1 MLLTVKVLQTDAAIN
16 PGNSGGALVNMK
28 GELIGMNTA
37 KYVDS
42 TVEGMGYALPI
53 SDIQDI
59 INDIL
64 AGKSTTKSGST
75 YLGVTVKNITSEY
88 AEGLNMPEGVYVY
101 SVSEGSPAEK
111 CGLLTGDIIVG
122 IDGNDISDSTDLQS
136 QIASGKVG
144 DKIEIEFYRNEKGEY
159 VKKTVK
165 ATLEA
170 KTEDLTQNN

>member
-1 MLLTVKVLQTDAAIN
+1 MQK
-16 PGNSGGALVNMK
+16 
-28 GELIGMNTA
+28 
-37 KYVDS
+37 
-42 TVEGMGYALPI
+42 
-53 SDIQDI
+53 
-59 INDIL
+59 
-64 AGKSTTKSGST
+64 
-75 YLGVTVKNITSEY
+75 
-88 AEGLNMPEGVYVY
+88 GVYVY

-144 DKIEIEFYRNEKGEY
+144 DEIEIEFYRNEKGEY